1 MHVKNPEI
9 SAIKMSGFGI
19 SASLEMAV
27 QGGES
32 PREDEVLE
40 ELGSVGEA
48 TLQEEMHACTSL

>member
-19 SASLEMAV
+19 SASLEIAV

-32 PREDEVLE
+32 SNMTV
-40 ELGSVGEA
+40 SVI
-48 TLQEEMHACTSL
+48 